1 MGILAALLLS
11 VVSAMTV
18 VQSQT
23 VYLGGEAMHS
33 QWRGVLTKRLVGTGD
48 GQRFYQW
55 YLSIYQ
61 LDGATPR
68 LRYQSPRDG
77 GPFVKLEK
85 ANGANLWF
93 PYQEASIVGAG
104 ELMQF
109 GVQQLV
115 VASHQTGADCGSAQ
129 ISVFGY
135 DAKRG
140 AVVPEISLENPCS
153 LQAAL
158 VPSASG
164 VASLHVTGPYYKP
177 DAALCC
183 PTKARAS
190 ATLRYANGR
199 WTLTPP
205 LYRVFPRALP
215 PS

>member
-1 MGILAALLLS
+1 MGILASLVLS
-11 VVSAMTV
+11 VVAALTV

-23 VYLGGEAMHS
+23 VYLAGEAMHS
-33 QWRGVLTKRLVGTGD
+33 QWRGVLSKRLVGTGN

-61 LDGATPR
+61 AEGSTYR

-85 ANGANLWF
+85 ANGANMWF
-93 PYQEASIVGAG
+93 PFQDGSIVGAG
-104 ELMQF
+104 ELMQS

-135 DAKRG
+135 DAKRN
-140 AVVPEISLENPCS
+140 AVVPEVSLENACS
-153 LQAAL
+153 LQAAI
-158 VPSASG
+158 VPRANG
-164 VASLHVTGPYYKP
+164 IASLRITGPYYKP

-183 PTKARAS
+183 PTKPRAS
-190 ATLRYANGR
+190 AMLRYANGR
-199 WTLTPP
+199 WTLTPA
-205 LYRVFPRALP
+205 LYRVFPRAFP